1 MREKVIITGEDV
13 EVKLID
19 NTGLAVTGSSLGVTK
34 TKMVDDQDDY
44 TPNHGHGELSEGQRE
59 EVEQLVSDWLC
70 RMVYSIRSGLW
81 GEDVELED
89 MED

>member
-34 TKMVDDQDDY
+34 LEESQDNC
-44 TPNHGHGELSEGQRE
+44 TPNHSHGELSVGQWE
-59 EVEQLVSDWLC
+59 EVEQLVSDWFR
-70 RMVYSIRSGLW
+70 RMVYSIRSGLLE
-81 GEDVELED
+81 EDEEELED

>member
-19 NTGLAVTGSSLGVTK
+19 NTGFAVTGASLSVTK
-34 TKMVDDQDDY
+34 MGDDQDEY
-44 TPNHGHGELSEGQRE
+44 APNHSHGELSEGQRE
-59 EVEQLVSDWLC
+59 EVEQLLSDWLW
-70 RMVYSIRSGLW
+70 RMVSSIRSGLW
-81 GEDVELED
+81 DEEECED

>member
-19 NTGLAVTGSSLGVTK
+19 NAGLAVTGSSLGVTK
-34 TKMVDDQDDY
+34 MEDQDNC
-44 TPNHGHGELSEGQRE
+44 TPNHSHGELSVGQWE
-59 EVEQLVSDWLC
+59 EVEQLVSDWFR
-70 RMVYSIRSGLW
+70 RMVYSIRSGLLEE
-81 GEDVELED
+81 EDELED